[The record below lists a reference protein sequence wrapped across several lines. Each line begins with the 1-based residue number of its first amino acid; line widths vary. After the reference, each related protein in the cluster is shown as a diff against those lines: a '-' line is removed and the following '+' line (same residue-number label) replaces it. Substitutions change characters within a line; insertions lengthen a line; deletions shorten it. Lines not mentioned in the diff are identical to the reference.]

1 MKPAIDVLHRASTE
15 ALMSTTV
22 PGILAAA
29 VVVLALGLLLMIVE
43 RRRDTDRS
51 GIGAP
56 DDVPNGVVPLVPR
69 ATGRART
76 LLVGPPMIDGCTL
89 RDWLIHH
96 THRDGVWE
104 DVVVQFYAGAAAD
117 PRVAPYFDEVDTARL
132 QRHFLAAL
140 TVLTHAGLHRHTV
153 ERMAV
158 AHRGVTTSIGVPI
171 TGEVW
176 DVVVSTL
183 VGVLVAHGAPS
194 SVVEPL
200 GALLDPLRAVIV
212 VEP

>member
-1 MKPAIDVLHRASTE
+1 
-15 ALMSTTV
+15 MSTTV
-22 PGILAAA
+22 PGIITAA
-29 VVVLALGLLLMIVE
+29 VVVLALGLLLMIAE
-43 RRRDTDRS
+43 RRHDIDRN

-56 DDVPNGVVPLVPR
+56 DDVPTAVVPLVPR
-69 ATGRART
+69 DTRSART

-96 THRDGVWE
+96 TRRDGVWE

-117 PRVAPYFDEVDTARL
+117 PRVAAYFGEVDTARL

-158 AHRGVTTSIGVPI
+158 VHRGVTTSTGVPI

-176 DVVVSTL
+176 DAVVSTL

>member
-15 ALMSTTV
+15 QLMSITV

-43 RRRDTDRS
+43 RRRNVDRD

-56 DDVPNGVVPLVPR
+56 DHVPTGAVPLVPQYTR
-69 ATGRART
+69 RART
-76 LLVGPPMIDGCTL
+76 LLVGPPMIDGVTL
-89 RDWLIHH
+89 RDWLVHH
-96 THRDGVWE
+96 TYRDGVWE
-104 DVVVQFYAGAAAD
+104 DVVVQFYARAAAE
-117 PRVAPYFDEVDTARL
+117 PRVAPYFADVDMGRL

-153 ERMAV
+153 ERMADV
-158 AHRGVTTSIGVPI
+158 HRSVTTPGGDPI
-171 TGEVW
+171 TGQVW

-183 VGVLVAHGAPS
+183 VGVLLDHGVPP

-200 GALLDPLRAVIV
+200 GALLDPLRVVIV